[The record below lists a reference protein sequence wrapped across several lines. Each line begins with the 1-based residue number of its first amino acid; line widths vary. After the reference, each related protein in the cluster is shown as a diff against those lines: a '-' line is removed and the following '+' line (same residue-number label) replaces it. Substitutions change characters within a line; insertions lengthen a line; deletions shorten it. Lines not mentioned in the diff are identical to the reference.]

1 MDSRVVKLM
10 RRKQFTQRTS
20 EWYEIRTSMITASS
34 AASLL
39 IKDTKTCESYVKSY
53 DLEETFDY
61 SGKCCNPYSS
71 KKQYFL
77 DKCKQKT
84 FFGNVATMWGQKYE
98 PVVTDIYSKEQEKD
112 VMEFGL
118 LAHTDPELNFIGASP
133 DGITPDGV
141 MIEIK
146 CPFRRK
152 ITGIP
157 PFYYWIQVQLQ
168 LEVCDLEFC
177 DFVEYEFMEF
187 ETKEEF
193 INDDLLDIEVL
204 NKGLFIKV
212 ERISREG
219 LVDTKGTQYV
229 YPEKQFIDNQEE
241 LFKWADIQLNKLPG
255 MISEDFS
262 DSKFNFSLVFWK
274 VVNRSIV
281 RINRDR
287 EWFKNITPDLKEGY
301 ERMKYYQT
309 GENYKE
315 LLLKKV
321 PKRFV
326 KGDTLVLDEICKDT
340 LEDHEKCILDD

>member
-1 MDSRVVKLM
+1 MDSRVAKLL
-10 RRKQFTQRTS
+10 RRKQFAQRTS

-39 IKDTKTCESYVKSY
+39 NKNKKTCESYVNEY
-53 DLEETFDY
+53 DLTETFDY
-61 SGKCCNPYSS
+61 SEKCCNPYSS

-84 FFGNVATMWGQKYE
+84 FFGNTATMWGQKYE
-98 PVVTDIYSKEQEKD
+98 PVVTDIYSKEHNKD

-118 LAHTDPELNFIGASP
+118 LAHQDPELSFIGASP

-157 PFYYWIQVQLQ
+157 PLYYWIQVQLQ
-168 LEVCDLEFC
+168 LEVCDLEYC

-193 INDDLLDIEVL
+193 INDDLLDIDVI

-212 ERISREG
+212 ERITKEG
-219 LVDTKGTQYV
+219 LIDTKGTQYV
-229 YPEKQFIDNQEE
+229 YPEKQFIDNPED
-241 LFKWADIQLNKLPG
+241 LFKWADTQLSKLPD
-255 MISEDFS
+255 MISEDFT

-274 VVNRSIV
+274 VVNKSIT
-281 RINRDR
+281 RITRDK
-287 EWFKNITPDLKEGY
+287 EWFNRIVPDLRQGFEK
-301 ERMKYYQT
+301 MKYYQT
-309 GENYKE
+309 EENYKE
-315 LLLKKV
+315 LLVKKI
-321 PKRFV
+321 PARFV
-326 KGDTLVLDEICKDT
+326 KGETLVLEEPTQEHQEEACVLNDE
-340 LEDHEKCILDD
+340 